1 MKHLL
6 ALLILVPSFCFS
18 QNTGL
23 YGKKT
28 ILEVQGHGSWPI
40 VTGWFNSNPFYKKRG
55 SGLTEGKNLFDSGVR
70 VGVMHAFSNQ
80 IGLGIEYG
88 LEYQNMAAED
98 NIGILFDSG
107 SFTYTEFEQIRH
119 EAIKLNTFTIMPKFE
134 FSSRT
139 NLLPIGLSHQLGVG
153 YTSTRIVEKDYLYNV
168 NLSTNDS
175 IITPLGGQ
183 LLDYTDRWSG
193 VTVMYQINMRTPIT
207 DMIVISYGLRYN
219 ANFVRRYPF
228 NPNLPGHL
236 DMDLLV
242 KEKRNQTFLQL
253 HIGAA
258 VAF

>member
-1 MKHLL
+1 MRYLL
-6 ALLILVPSFCFS
+6 ALLIFIPSLCFS

-40 VTGWFNSNPFYKKRG
+40 VSGWFNSNTFYKKQG
-55 SGLTEGKNLFDSGVR
+55 SGLAEGRNIFDSGVR
-70 VGVMHAFSNQ
+70 IGVMHAFSNQ

-98 NIGILFDSG
+98 FIDLSFSTG
-107 SFTYTEFEQIRH
+107 SFEYTEFVEMRH
-119 EAIKLNTFTIMPKFE
+119 EAINLNTFTIMPKFE
-134 FSSRT
+134 FSSRS

-153 YTSTRIVEKDYLYNV
+153 YTSTRMIEKDYIV
-168 NLSTNDS
+168 NPILPSDS
-175 IITPLGGQ
+175 LITPLNTI
-183 LLDYTDRWSG
+183 LDYTDRWSG

-219 ANFVRRYPF
+219 ANFVRRFPIQ
-228 NPNLPGHL
+228 PNQPGQL

-242 KEKRNQTFLQL
+242 KEKRNETFFQL
-253 HIGAA
+253 HVGAA
-258 VAF
+258 FAF